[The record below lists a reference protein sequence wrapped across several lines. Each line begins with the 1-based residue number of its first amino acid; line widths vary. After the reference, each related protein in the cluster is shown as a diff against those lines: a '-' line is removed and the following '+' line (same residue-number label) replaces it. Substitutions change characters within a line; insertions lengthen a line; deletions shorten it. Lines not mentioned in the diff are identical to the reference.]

1 MKNKDK
7 NQIHKMLNTD
17 KCVNESNFNITGI
30 KCLKYLPGIYSM
42 IVSMDLELKD
52 RPGQLVQALIPLST
66 FGANIMSVLHQH
78 DQRTPRGAIPVQVV
92 FQLTNGKLNDIIT
105 ELENGGVRIVRV
117 GKKLM
122 YEEVTVILIGHIVQS
137 DMGDTIDQIDSTGFA
152 EVVSLSISMPGINEP
167 SSASLVINAVSMAQL
182 GKALDILR
190 RVALEKELL
199 VIEPIEKDY

>member
-1 MKNKDK
+1 
-7 NQIHKMLNTD
+7 MLNTD
-17 KCVNESNFNITGI
+17 KGVNESDFNATGI

-52 RPGQLVQALIPLST
+52 KPGQLVQALKPLST

-92 FQLTNGKLNDIIT
+92 FQLTNGKLNDIIAG
-105 ELENGGVRIVRV
+105 LEDSGVRIVRV

-122 YEEVTVILIGHIVQS
+122 YEEVTVILIGHIVHS

-152 EVVSLSISMPGINEP
+152 EVVNLSISMPGINEP
-167 SSASLVINAVSMAQL
+167 SSASLVINAVDMAQL

-190 RVALEKELL
+190 RVASEKDLL
-199 VIEPIEKDY
+199 VIEPIEKDYLSVKT

>member
-1 MKNKDK
+1 
-7 NQIHKMLNTD
+7 
-17 KCVNESNFNITGI
+17 
-30 KCLKYLPGIYSM
+30 M

-52 RPGQLVQALIPLST
+52 RPGQLVQALKPLST

-92 FQLTNGKLNDIIT
+92 FQLTNGKLDDIIT

-122 YEEVTVILIGHIVQS
+122 YEEVTVILIGHIVHS

-167 SSASLVINAVSMAQL
+167 SSASLVINAVGMSEL

-190 RVALEKELL
+190 RVASEKDLL
-199 VIEPIEKDY
+199 VIEPIEKDQLSVKT

>member
-1 MKNKDK
+1 MLK

-17 KCVNESNFNITGI
+17 KGVNESDFNATGI

-52 RPGQLVQALIPLST
+52 RPGQLVQALKPLST

-78 DQRTPRGAIPVQVV
+78 DQRTPRGAVPVQVV

-105 ELENGGVRIVRV
+105 DLEKGGVRIVRV

-122 YEEVTVILIGHIVQS
+122 YEEVTVILIGHIVHS
-137 DMGDTIDQIDSTGFA
+137 DMGDT
-152 EVVSLSISMPGINEP
+152 GINEP
-167 SSASLVINAVSMAQL
+167 SSASLVINAVDMAQL
-182 GKALDILR
+182 AKALDILR
-190 RVALEKELL
+190 RVASEKDLL
-199 VIEPIEKDY
+199 VIEPIEKDYLSVKT

>member
-1 MKNKDK
+1 
-7 NQIHKMLNTD
+7 MLNTD
-17 KCVNESNFNITGI
+17 KGVKQSDFNAKGI
-30 KCLKYLPGIYSM
+30 KCLKYFPGIYSM

-52 RPGQLVQALIPLST
+52 IPGQLVQALKPLST
-66 FGANIMSVLHQH
+66 FGANIMSVLHHH

-122 YEEVTVILIGHIVQS
+122 YEEVTVILIGHIVHS

-167 SSASLVINAVSMAQL
+167 SSASLVINAVGMSQL

-190 RVALEKELL
+190 RVALEKDLL
-199 VIEPIEKDY
+199 VIEPIEKDDLSVKT